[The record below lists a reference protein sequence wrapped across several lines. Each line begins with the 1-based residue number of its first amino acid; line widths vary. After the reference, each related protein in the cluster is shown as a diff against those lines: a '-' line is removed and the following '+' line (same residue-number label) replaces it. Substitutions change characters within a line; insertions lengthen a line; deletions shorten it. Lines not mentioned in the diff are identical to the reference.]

1 MARKKLNTRCPLQ
14 EECERKCE
22 YEHRELDCDY
32 YYANALG
39 DSTIADQEARRRE
52 IERKREAE
60 AFEAELSAV
69 DSVGDVDGEETP
81 APGGGSEPEKGQLVN
96 IHIDYLHPH
105 PDNPRKDLGDL
116 TELADSIKANG
127 VLQNLTIVPNVVLG
141 EISKE
146 YWQRGYKVVIGH
158 RRLAAAKMAGLKE
171 LPCVIKEMSDQEQIR
186 TMLMENIQRADLTVY
201 EQAQGFQMMLDL
213 GDTVEGVA
221 QKTGFS
227 ETTVRRRTKLLEL
240 DQEKFKKSEARG
252 ANLFDYMELDKI
264 KSVERKNEVLE
275 HIGTD
280 NFKYKLRQ
288 AIDAEEREARLEK
301 WEAALRVFA
310 IKIESDKGYRQ
321 VRYYYA
327 SGEPNIECPE
337 DADSVDYFFTA
348 DRYGAFR
355 LLKKESDMP
364 QPKED
369 PEQAKKQEQMERRRN
384 LLAEATARAYR
395 LRSEF
400 TLDVSA
406 TKIKKNLTDIVA
418 AALWCGFS
426 FYVADLDEDEI
437 LELLDLA
444 TEDEDG
450 ENEDESPELTYEDFF
465 TQVEKGPERV
475 LWRMLYQQFGDD
487 EHERYYE
494 PYSLKYRKNERLD
507 MVYAIL
513 EKLGYG
519 MSDEEKALR
528 DGTHELFHRDEPD
541 KDDEEEADPC
551 TLCKSA
557 HPSCDECCATCEDT
571 CNSGQTCRKQTED

>member
-1 MARKKLNTRCPLQ
+1 MARKKLNARCPLQ

-39 DSTIADQEARRRE
+39 DSTIEDQEARRRE
-52 IERKREAE
+52 IERKREEERYMA
-60 AFEAELSAV
+60 ALAAV
-69 DSVGDVDGEETP
+69 DDGEEESDNQSADAGKMVFVP
-81 APGGGSEPEKGQLVN
+81 IEKLS
-96 IHIDYLHPH
+96 PH
-105 PDNPRKDLGDL
+105 QDNPRKDLGDL
-116 TELADSIKANG
+116 TELADSIKENG
-127 VLQNLTIVPNVVLG
+127 VLQNLTIVRCVG
-141 EISKE
+141 EIT
-146 YWQRGYKVVIGH
+146 GTPLDCFTVIIGH
-158 RRLAAAKMAGLKE
+158 RRLAAAKLAGLKE
-171 LPCVIKEMSDQEQIR
+171 LPCVIVDMPLQDQVR

-201 EQAQGFQMMLDL
+201 EQAQGFQMMLDM
-213 GDTVEGVA
+213 GDTMEDIA
-221 QKTGFS
+221 RKSGFS
-227 ETTVRRRTKLLEL
+227 QTTVRRRVKLLEL

-301 WEAALRVFA
+301 WEEALSAFA
-310 IKIESDKGYRQ
+310 TKIESDKGYRQ

-327 SGEPNIECPE
+327 SGEPNIERPE

-355 LLKKESDMP
+355 LLKRESDMP
-364 QPKED
+364 QPQED
-369 PEQAKKQEQMERRRN
+369 PERAKKQEQMECRRN

-406 TKIKKNLTDIVA
+406 AKIKKNLADIVA

-426 FYVADLDEDEI
+426 FYVADMDEDEI

-444 TEDEDG
+444 AEDEDD
-450 ENEDESPELTYEDFF
+450 DESPEMTYEVFLAK
-465 TQVEKGPERV
+465 VAKGPERV
-475 LWRMLYQQFGDD
+475 LWRMLYQQLGDD
-487 EHERYYE
+487 KHERYYDS
-494 PYSLKYRKNERLD
+494 YSLKYRKNERLD

-519 MSDEEKALR
+519 MSDEEKTLQ

-541 KDDEEEADPC
+541 KDGEEEADPC
-551 TLCKSA
+551 TLCKAA
-557 HPSCDECCATCEDT
+557 HPTCDECCAACEDP